1 MRTKNYVNILL
12 ENGLHF
18 STISK
23 LGKNQVKLLAE
34 KMSKN
39 NSDEKC
45 PCGCKIGE
53 CKCGPD
59 CKKCDCGKKKK
70 KETKEAQTYNTQTT
84 VFNLDNETDRK
95 GFDAAVNT
103 GDPKQI
109 TAVPDKPGQVAIN
122 KRSDQT
128 ESIENNGREI
138 EIDEKF
144 ESKAQQKL
152 FFMKCGDG
160 KTKEQK
166 KWCKLRDEFASSTTK
181 KDYEDMPEYASDD
194 DKKESKPK
202 RRKPTSKRKSRRRKS
217 TNESYIENRVLQMI
231 EKHIEPSMTKGEL
244 LQLLEDKKK
253 AKKEVITIRQHQM
266 DDLHTRGYF
275 ISKGM
280 CFIYLEDI
288 KKDKDKLEKI
298 ERLKEKKGDD
308 ACVEITKSQ
317 MSNLHSDGE
326 CDCSKDITLKYSNPK
341 KETKESFILK
351 KPIKNSLFSHN
362 EGLEMKRPIGRLSS
376 LGEDTKTAPTKDP
389 KTKPGTKKPGRRNP
403 FKRPGPKEKPRA
415 DKEKQKSDFM
425 LLIKQ
430 VLNIS

>member
-23 LGKNQVKLLAE
+23 LAKNPVRLLAE

-53 CKCGPD
+53 CECGPD
-59 CKKCDCGKKKK
+59 CEKCDCGKKK
-70 KETKEAQTYNTQTT
+70 ETKEAVTTTQQTGYKTKIDPGTKATLNFPSDS
-84 VFNLDNETDRK
+84 VFEVDPNK
-95 GFDAAVNT
+95 G
-103 GDPKQI
+103 I
-109 TAVPDKPGQVAIN
+109 TAISNTKPTG
-122 KRSDQT
+122 SGEQT
-128 ESIENNGREI
+128 ESE

-194 DKKESKPK
+194 DEKESKPK
-202 RRKPTSKRKSRRRKS
+202 RRKSKRKPTSKRKSRRRKS
-217 TNESYIENRVLQMI
+217 TNESYLESRILQMV

-275 ISKGM
+275 ISKGI

-317 MSNLHSDGE
+317 MMMLHSDGE
-326 CDCSKDITLKYSNPK
+326 CDCSKDITLKYTKPK

>member
-12 ENGLHF
+12 ENGFHF

-59 CKKCDCGKKKK
+59 CKKCDCRKSKK
-70 KETKEAQTYNTQTT
+70 KETKEEVSIQRT
-84 VFNLDNETDRK
+84 DNPTD
-95 GFDAAVNT
+95 DVNIMGS
-103 GDPKQI
+103 GD
-109 TAVPDKPGQVAIN
+109 VAIGDN
-122 KRSDQT
+122 VFRVDGKISGNVKKST
-128 ESIENNGREI
+128 KIEAMEESE

-194 DKKESKPK
+194 DEKESKPK
-202 RRKPTSKRKSRRRKS
+202 KRKSRRKPTSKRKSRRRKS
-217 TNESYIENRVLQMI
+217 TNESYLESRILQMV

-253 AKKEVITIRQHQM
+253 VKKEVITIRQHQM

-275 ISKGM
+275 ISKGI

-308 ACVEITKSQ
+308 ACVEITKKQ
-317 MSNLHSDGE
+317 MMMLHSDGE
-326 CDCSKDITLKYSNPK
+326 CDCSKDITLKYTKPK

-389 KTKPGTKKPGRRNP
+389 GTKERTKKPGRRNP

>member
-1 MRTKNYVNILL
+1 MKTKNYVDILL
-12 ENGLHF
+12 ENGIHF
-18 STISK
+18 NTISK
-23 LGKNQVKLLAE
+23 MGKRQVRLLAE
-34 KMSKN
+34 KFN
-39 NSDEKC
+39 
-45 PCGCKIGE
+45 
-53 CKCGPD
+53 
-59 CKKCDCGKKKK
+59 K
-70 KETKEAQTYNTQTT
+70 KEVDEVVTKITTTVTQYQADQNKDVEIPVEPGTKTVAVSGTQT
-84 VFNLDNETDRK
+84 
-95 GFDAAVNT
+95 
-103 GDPKQI
+103 
-109 TAVPDKPGQVAIN
+109 PGKTTLTPMKEGEV
-122 KRSDQT
+122 T
-128 ESIENNGREI
+128 
-138 EIDEKF
+138 EKF

-194 DKKESKPK
+194 DEKESKPK
-202 RRKPTSKRKSRRRKS
+202 RRKSRRKPTSKRKSRRRKS
-217 TNESYIENRVLQMI
+217 TNESYLESRILQMV

-308 ACVEITKSQ
+308 ACVEITKKQ
-317 MSNLHSDGE
+317 MMMLHSDNE
-326 CDCSKDITLKYSNPK
+326 CDCSKDITLKYTKPK

>member
-1 MRTKNYVNILL
+1 MKTKNYVDILL
-12 ENGLHF
+12 ENGIHF
-18 STISK
+18 NTISK
-23 LGKNQVKLLAE
+23 MGKRQVRLLAE
-34 KMSKN
+34 KFN
-39 NSDEKC
+39 
-45 PCGCKIGE
+45 
-53 CKCGPD
+53 
-59 CKKCDCGKKKK
+59 K
-70 KETKEAQTYNTQTT
+70 KEVDEVVTKITTTVTQYQADQNKDVEIPVEPGTKTVAVSGTQT
-84 VFNLDNETDRK
+84 
-95 GFDAAVNT
+95 
-103 GDPKQI
+103 
-109 TAVPDKPGQVAIN
+109 PGKTTLTPMKEGEV
-122 KRSDQT
+122 T
-128 ESIENNGREI
+128 
-138 EIDEKF
+138 EKF

-194 DKKESKPK
+194 DEKESKPK
-202 RRKPTSKRKSRRRKS
+202 RRKSRRKPTSKRKSRRRKS
-217 TNESYIENRVLQMI
+217 TNESYLESRILQMV

-317 MSNLHSDGE
+317 MMMLHSDGE
-326 CDCSKDITLKYSNPK
+326 CDCSKDITLKYTKPK

>member
-12 ENGLHF
+12 ENGFHF

-23 LGKNQVKLLAE
+23 LGKNQVRLLAE
-34 KMSKN
+34 RMSKSKSN
-39 NSDEKC
+39 EKC
-45 PCGCKIGE
+45 ACGCKIGE
-53 CKCGPD
+53 CKCDSD
-59 CKKCDCGKKKK
+59 CEKCDCGKKKK
-70 KETKEAQTYNTQTT
+70 KETKEAVTQNVKQTT
-84 VFNLDNETDRK
+84 MSQAELQDLINK
-95 GFDAAVNT
+95 GGAISGT
-103 GDPKQI
+103 LSKDPKGNVVITKSEQI
-109 TAVPDKPGQVAIN
+109 
-122 KRSDQT
+122 
-128 ESIENNGREI
+128 ESE

-194 DKKESKPK
+194 DEKESKPK

-253 AKKEVITIRQHQM
+253 AKKEVITIAKHQM

-275 ISKGM
+275 ISKGI

-351 KPIKNSLFSHN
+351 NPIKNSLFSHN

-389 KTKPGTKKPGRRNP
+389 KTKPGTKKPGKRNP
-403 FKRPGPKEKPRA
+403 FKKPGPKEKPRA

>member
-1 MRTKNYVNILL
+1 MKTKNYVDILL
-12 ENGLHF
+12 ENGIHF
-18 STISK
+18 NTISK
-23 LGKNQVKLLAE
+23 MGKRQVRLLAE
-34 KMSKN
+34 KFN
-39 NSDEKC
+39 
-45 PCGCKIGE
+45 
-53 CKCGPD
+53 
-59 CKKCDCGKKKK
+59 K
-70 KETKEAQTYNTQTT
+70 KEVDEVVTKITTTVTQYQADQNKDVEIPVEPGTKTVAVSGTQT
-84 VFNLDNETDRK
+84 
-95 GFDAAVNT
+95 
-103 GDPKQI
+103 
-109 TAVPDKPGQVAIN
+109 PGKTTLTPMKEGEV
-122 KRSDQT
+122 T
-128 ESIENNGREI
+128 
-138 EIDEKF
+138 EKF

-194 DKKESKPK
+194 DEKESKPK

-253 AKKEVITIRQHQM
+253 VKKEVITIRQHQM

-317 MSNLHSDGE
+317 MSSLHSDGE
-326 CDCSKDITLKYSNPK
+326 CDCSKDITLKYTKPK